1 MILFKFRII
10 LNNNNYLVPFSSLQS
25 SNLSYICLNN
35 TWYFCPKLCIKAYT
49 GFSSDV
55 GMSSISSSDISMVYG
70 DNKSLV
76 AVLKDGSG
84 NVIVGKQVILTILDK
99 INSSRVLGKYSLVSD
114 FNGKVIAVDRKS
126 VV

>member
-1 MILFKFRII
+1 
-10 LNNNNYLVPFSSLQS
+10 
-25 SNLSYICLNN
+25 
-35 TWYFCPKLCIKAYT
+35 
-49 GFSSDV
+49 
-55 GMSSISSSDISMVYG
+55 MSSISSSDISMVYG

-114 FNGKVIAVDRKS
+114 FNGKVIWKINLNIGNYRGFFLWW
-126 VV
+126 